1 LVYGPGREGE
11 TKIPTEREHW
21 TIKYP
26 QRTEKMRQGERERR
40 KETNK
45 KKESKK

>member
-26 QRTEKMRQGERERR
+26 QRTEKMRQGEREEKRR
-40 KETNK
+40 IK